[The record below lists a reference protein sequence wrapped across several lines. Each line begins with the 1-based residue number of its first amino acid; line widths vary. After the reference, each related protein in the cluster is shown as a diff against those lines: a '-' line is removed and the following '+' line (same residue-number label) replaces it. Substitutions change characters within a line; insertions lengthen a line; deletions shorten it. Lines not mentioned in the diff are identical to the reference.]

1 MKEENYLQFLGSG
14 THLGGTNLD
23 YQLEQYIYKRKIS
36 PLRCVDIAIPSN
48 KKGAPEVGP
57 RWWMRGGVG
66 WGPQE
71 VLRMRDTSSREH
83 QREVSVIFTQQRF
96 REGRCWKGCD
106 PGGSSG

>member
-1 MKEENYLQFLGSG
+1 MANPR
-14 THLGGTNLD
+14 
-23 YQLEQYIYKRKIS
+23 YQLSYSEDYTQVS

-48 KKGAPEVGP
+48 NKGAPEVGP

-83 QREVSVIFTQQRF
+83 PREVSVIFTQQRF
-96 REGRCWKGCD
+96 REGRSWKGCD